1 MSLEAALFGIPR
13 LSSLHMARTGISIAF
28 IMASF
33 IRLVFCSTEGERAT
47 FDLPGAPSGGKGDR
61 ERGIPAGVVSV
72 KPREEPQFAQK
83 LGLVGEDGVDRED
96 GDNVR
101 WVEDLEIAR
110 G

>member
-1 MSLEAALFGIPR
+1 
-13 LSSLHMARTGISIAF
+13 
-28 IMASF
+28 MASF

-47 FDLPGAPSGGKGDR
+47 FELPGAPSGGKGDR
-61 ERGIPAGVVSV
+61 ERGIPADVVSV

-96 GDNVR
+96 GDNVP